1 VLPIFWQPILAPH
14 SALCCHA
21 QDADEELQSL
31 RMPPASPAN
40 RRYVDSSSSNTPASG
55 KAIRRRNSPQEG
67 GAGGIGTAP
76 LAMLAVTVVLSVM
89 VLLQMIARDL
99 SNDIG
104 RCEQLK
110 IPKHHRTGPWDAN
123 RQPRHAPCPAQ
134 PLLRPPHALLSPTY
148 PATTPSRLRLCI
160 SQISFFLRVSLAA
173 RCPSGTSLGSCSG
186 AYCGGEYRVEGLSVG
201 ARPNSLRLEREWLA
215 PASVEGGSRVG

>member
-1 VLPIFWQPILAPH
+1 
-14 SALCCHA
+14 
-21 QDADEELQSL
+21 
-31 RMPPASPAN
+31 MPPASPAN

-110 IPKHHRTGPWDAN
+110 IPKHHHCVSAKS
-123 RQPRHAPCPAQ
+123 A
-134 PLLRPPHALLSPTY
+134 
-148 PATTPSRLRLCI
+148 
-160 SQISFFLRVSLAA
+160 SFSEFLWQRGARRAHPLAA
-173 RCPSGTSLGSCSG
+173 AVEPTVGESTGSKGSLSELDPTVFASNESGLPQPPLRG
-186 AYCGGEYRVEGLSVG
+186 AV
-201 ARPNSLRLEREWLA
+201 A
-215 PASVEGGSRVG
+215 